1 MKSKKNYFL
10 ISLIYFL
17 IFISNALFLSFF
29 QIFLASKGFNESKI
43 GIISSITPLLCII
56 ANPLCSLIGKNN
68 KRIRYLLL
76 ALSVL
81 EAIVILLVYKVNEF
95 SLLILVMCLVAIIDP
110 PLFVI
115 LDSYTSSLVKENDL
129 NFSYIRIVGTFSYAL
144 GTFISGLIIENFGYS
159 LLFISA
165 SILMIISS
173 IVILFLKE
181 NKNNEEREKGD
192 FKRLLSNK
200 NFLIIGI
207 YFIFIL
213 SFASLGD
220 TYISI
225 YLTNELSLKE
235 SGFGLVSSL
244 WVVIELLVVLI
255 LNKFN
260 IKNEKMLLII
270 MGVSYL
276 SRLLFMGLEVSLP
289 LAIFGALLRGVGMGI
304 NIYLYVPLII
314 KLVKGSNI
322 SSALL
327 LIALFKSIL
336 STVFISISGF
346 FIESNGYSMI
356 FIIWSILFIFVI
368 LGYYF
373 ISKKMEKESFY

>member
-181 NKNNEEREKGD
+181 NNNNEEREKGD

-260 IKNEKMLLII
+260 IKNEKLLLII
-270 MGVSYL
+270 MGISYL

-368 LGYYF
+368 LGYHF

>member
-29 QIFLASKGFNESKI
+29 QIFLASKGFNEGKI

-95 SLLILVMCLVAIIDP
+95 SLLILLMCLVAVIDP

-115 LDSYTSSLVKENDL
+115 LDSYTSSLVKENNL

-144 GTFISGLIIENFGYS
+144 GTFISGLLIENFGYS
-159 LLFISA
+159 ILFISA
-165 SILMIISS
+165 SFLMVISS

-200 NFLIIGI
+200 NFLVIGV
-207 YFIFIL
+207 YFVFIL

-225 YLTNELSLKE
+225 YLTNELNLKE

-255 LNKFN
+255 LNVFN
-260 IKNEKMLLII
+260 IKNEKLLLII
-270 MGVSYL
+270 MGISYL

-289 LAIFGALLRGVGMGI
+289 LAIVGALLRGVGMGI

>member
-1 MKSKKNYFL
+1 MNVKKNYIFL
-10 ISLIYFL
+10 CIAYFLIYF
-17 IFISNALFLSFF
+17 SNAFFMAFF
-29 QIFLASKGFNESKI
+29 QIFLLSKGFNESKI

-225 YLTNELSLKE
+225 YLTNELNLKE

-260 IKNEKMLLII
+260 IKNEKILLII
-270 MGVSYL
+270 MGISYL

-368 LGYYF
+368 LGYHF

>member
-1 MKSKKNYFL
+1 MQSKKNYFL
-10 ISLIYFL
+10 ICLIYFL

-29 QIFLASKGFNESKI
+29 QIFLVSKGFNEGKI

-110 PLFVI
+110 PLFII
-115 LDSYTSSLVKENDL
+115 LDSYTSSLVKENNL

-144 GTFISGLIIENFGYS
+144 GTFISGLLIENFGYWI
-159 LLFISA
+159 LFISA

-181 NKNNEEREKGD
+181 NKYNEEREKGD

-200 NFLIIGI
+200 NFLVIGV
-207 YFIFIL
+207 YFVFIL

-225 YLTNELSLKE
+225 YLTNELNLKE
-235 SGFGLVSSL
+235 AGFGLISSL

-260 IKNEKMLLII
+260 IKNEKVLLII
-270 MGVSYL
+270 MGISYL

-336 STVFISISGF
+336 STAFISISGF
-346 FIESNGYSMI
+346 FIESNGYSII

-373 ISKKMEKESFY
+373 ISKRIKIESFY

>member
-1 MKSKKNYFL
+1 MQSKKNYFL
-10 ISLIYFL
+10 ICLIYFL

-29 QIFLASKGFNESKI
+29 QIFLVSKGFNEGKI

-110 PLFVI
+110 PLFII
-115 LDSYTSSLVKENDL
+115 LDSYTSSLVKENNL

-144 GTFISGLIIENFGYS
+144 GTFISGLLIENFGYS
-159 LLFISA
+159 ILFISA
-165 SILMIISS
+165 SILMVISS

-181 NKNNEEREKGD
+181 NKYNEEREKGD

-200 NFLIIGI
+200 NFLVIGI
-207 YFIFIL
+207 YFVFIL

-225 YLTNELSLKE
+225 YLTNELNLKE
-235 SGFGLVSSL
+235 ASFGLISSL

-260 IKNEKMLLII
+260 IKNEKVLLII
-270 MGVSYL
+270 MGISYL

-336 STVFISISGF
+336 STFFISISGF
-346 FIESNGYSMI
+346 FIEGNGYSMI
-356 FIIWSILFIFVI
+356 FIIWSILFILVI

-373 ISKKMEKESFY
+373 ISKRIKTLF

>member
-225 YLTNELSLKE
+225 YLTNELNLKE

-260 IKNEKMLLII
+260 IKNEKLLLII
-270 MGVSYL
+270 MGISYL

-289 LAIFGALLRGVGMGI
+289 IAIFGALLRGVGMGI

>member
-1 MKSKKNYFL
+1 MQSKKNYFL
-10 ISLIYFL
+10 ICLIYFL

-29 QIFLASKGFNESKI
+29 QIFLVSKGFNEGKI

-110 PLFVI
+110 PLFII
-115 LDSYTSSLVKENDL
+115 LDSYTSSLVKENNL
-129 NFSYIRIVGTFSYAL
+129 SFSYIRIVGTFSYAL
-144 GTFISGLIIENFGYS
+144 GTFISGLLIENFGYS
-159 LLFISA
+159 ILFISA
-165 SILMIISS
+165 SILMVISS

-181 NKNNEEREKGD
+181 NKYNEEREKGD

-200 NFLIIGI
+200 NFLVIGV
-207 YFIFIL
+207 YFVFIL

-225 YLTNELSLKE
+225 YLTNELNLKE
-235 SGFGLVSSL
+235 ASFGLVSSL

-260 IKNEKMLLII
+260 IKNEKVLLII
-270 MGVSYL
+270 MGISYL

-373 ISKKMEKESFY
+373 ISKRIKIESFY

>member
-115 LDSYTSSLVKENDL
+115 LDSYTSSLVKENEL

-225 YLTNELSLKE
+225 YLTNELNLKE

-260 IKNEKMLLII
+260 IKNEKLLLII
-270 MGVSYL
+270 MGISYL

>member
-225 YLTNELSLKE
+225 YLTNELNLKE

-270 MGVSYL
+270 MGISYL

-289 LAIFGALLRGVGMGI
+289 IAIFGALLRGVGMGI

>member
-1 MKSKKNYFL
+1 MQSKKNYFL
-10 ISLIYFL
+10 ICLIYFL

-115 LDSYTSSLVKENDL
+115 LDSYTSSLVKENEL

-260 IKNEKMLLII
+260 IKNEKLLLII
-270 MGVSYL
+270 MGISYL

>member
-270 MGVSYL
+270 MGISYL

>member
-1 MKSKKNYFL
+1 MQSKKNYFL
-10 ISLIYFL
+10 ICLIYFL

-115 LDSYTSSLVKENDL
+115 LDSYTSSLVKENEL

-225 YLTNELSLKE
+225 YLTNELNLKE

-260 IKNEKMLLII
+260 IKNEKLLLII
-270 MGVSYL
+270 MGISYL

>member
-81 EAIVILLVYKVNEF
+81 EAVVILLVYKVNEF

-225 YLTNELSLKE
+225 YLTNELNLKE

-260 IKNEKMLLII
+260 IKNEKILLII
-270 MGVSYL
+270 MGISYL

>member
-1 MKSKKNYFL
+1 MQSKKNYFL

-260 IKNEKMLLII
+260 IKNEKLLLII
-270 MGVSYL
+270 MGISYL

>member
-181 NKNNEEREKGD
+181 NKNKEEREKGD

-200 NFLIIGI
+200 NFLIVGI

-225 YLTNELSLKE
+225 YLTNELNLKE

-260 IKNEKMLLII
+260 IKNEKLLLII
-270 MGVSYL
+270 MGISYL

-289 LAIFGALLRGVGMGI
+289 LAIVGALLRGVGMGI

>member
-225 YLTNELSLKE
+225 YLTNELNLKE

-255 LNKFN
+255 LNRFN

-270 MGVSYL
+270 MGISYL

-289 LAIFGALLRGVGMGI
+289 LAIVGALLRGVGMGI

-327 LIALFKSIL
+327 LVALFKSIL

>member
-115 LDSYTSSLVKENDL
+115 LDSYTSSLVKENEL

-260 IKNEKMLLII
+260 IKNEKLLLII
-270 MGVSYL
+270 MGISYL

-289 LAIFGALLRGVGMGI
+289 LAIVGALLRGVGMGI

>member
-255 LNKFN
+255 LNVFN
-260 IKNEKMLLII
+260 IKNEKLLLII
-270 MGVSYL
+270 MGISYL

>member
-165 SILMIISS
+165 SILMTISS

-225 YLTNELSLKE
+225 YLTNELNLKE

-260 IKNEKMLLII
+260 IKNEKLLLII
-270 MGVSYL
+270 MGISYL

-289 LAIFGALLRGVGMGI
+289 LAIFGALLRGVGMGV

-368 LGYYF
+368 LGYHF

>member
-225 YLTNELSLKE
+225 YLTNELNLKE

-270 MGVSYL
+270 MGISYL

-289 LAIFGALLRGVGMGI
+289 LAIVGALLRGVGMGI

-327 LIALFKSIL
+327 LVALFKSIL

-368 LGYYF
+368 LGYHF

>member
-1 MKSKKNYFL
+1 MQSKKNYFL
-10 ISLIYFL
+10 ICLIYFL

-115 LDSYTSSLVKENDL
+115 LDSYTSSLVKENEL

-225 YLTNELSLKE
+225 YLTNELNLKE

-255 LNKFN
+255 LNVFN
-260 IKNEKMLLII
+260 IKNEKLLLII
-270 MGVSYL
+270 MGISYL

>member
-115 LDSYTSSLVKENDL
+115 LDSYTSSLVKENEL

-260 IKNEKMLLII
+260 IKNEKLLLII
-270 MGVSYL
+270 MGISYL

-368 LGYYF
+368 LGYHF